1 MTNSNRCY
9 SVMQLFRPLVA
20 VALFAC
26 SLTFASR
33 ASSQE
38 AKIWEYSPYDV
49 QVWYHFDGSVPVS
62 KSAQSSSVKS
72 LIEELER
79 TYRATWK
86 LDVSETPTQL
96 LRESTRRLEDVQ
108 PADLSRNEY
117 VLVVSTTK
125 TETKTVRSF
134 EAAAESIQEIMVS
147 QTTFAN
153 MTLAASK
160 AGVQAESLS
169 GKLLAKMKVDEKGDD
184 NIISSIKTEGIG
196 AAFLPRYK
204 SEGITKTRVIPSPLP
219 WQTDRFFNEK
229 DKIFFVNFS
238 MNGDDFQVSVRELD
252 CPMLHMGPFFTTS
265 TSSFGQLPHVTAH
278 LMQRAFAPTA
288 RVEEA
293 GTAWADLRHRAGGL
307 IMDESED
314 GHANPARIT
323 VGDVLHPFVRRD
335 DRNGLPILL
344 QPLTFTY
351 AAITNSDGVK
361 MKCNVYTYSGGPGLQ
376 GKPNKR
382 THRILLRVRPA
393 VPESDIRVVVRGNT
407 SKSQPGC
414 FIYTKDFLTE
424 EFKYVGRTDWRG
436 RLNIPYPEETIS
448 VLPDEL
454 RVQRFTAL
462 ADARKK
468 AIEQAQK
475 EYDEAVQKAKEAGL
489 PEPKQPEN
497 APVVTQAPID
507 PSTTIPLK
515 QPLLVLYVKSGDT
528 VLAKLPFIPG
538 LREVDVA
545 ELLDDTLRLQTE
557 ALVRGFQ
564 SKILDQIGLRNLY
577 AARAKIL
584 LKNGKLE
591 EATKVVDKLRKLKD
605 FNEMN
610 DELSRLERQILEQIS
625 LNPPPRAGQLQIDKM
640 FKSTRDMLQK
650 HLQDNLASTIAE
662 QLRQAQSGS

>member
-1 MTNSNRCY
+1 MTNSNRCFL
-9 SVMQLFRPLVA
+9 VMQLFRPIFAMVFVA
-20 VALFAC
+20 CALAPAT
-26 SLTFASR
+26 STR
-33 ASSQE
+33 AQE
-38 AKIWEYSPYDV
+38 TKIWEYSPYDV
-49 QVWYHFDGSVPVS
+49 QIWYHFDGSVPVS
-62 KSAQSSSVKS
+62 KMAQSKAINDLVS
-72 LIEELER
+72 ELER
-79 TYRATWK
+79 TYRATWRIAQA
-86 LDVSETPTQL
+86 ETPAQL
-96 LRESTRRLEDVQ
+96 LRESSRRLADVQ
-108 PADLSRNEY
+108 TTDLSRNEY

-134 EAAAESIQEIMVS
+134 EAAAESLQEIMVS
-147 QTTFAN
+147 PTTFAN
-153 MTLAASK
+153 MSLAASQE
-160 AGVQAESLS
+160 GVQADSLA
-169 GKLLAKMKVDEKGDD
+169 GKLLAKMKVDEQGDD
-184 NIISSIKTEGIG
+184 NIINGVKTEATG

-219 WQTDRFFNEK
+219 WQTDRYFNEK

-252 CPMLHMGPFFTTS
+252 CPMLHMGPYFTANTTS
-265 TSSFGQLPHVTAH
+265 FSQIPHLTSH

-293 GTAWADLRHRAGGL
+293 GTMWADLRHRAGGL
-307 IMDESED
+307 IVDDSED

-323 VGDVLHPFVRRD
+323 VGDLLHPFVRRD

-351 AAITNSDGVK
+351 ASITNSDGVK

-393 VPESDIRVVVRGNT
+393 VPESDLRVVVRGNT

-414 FIYTKDFLTE
+414 FIYSKDFLTE
-424 EFKYVGRTDWRG
+424 EFTYIGRTDWRG
-436 RLNIPYPEETIS
+436 RLSIPHPESKVS

-462 ADARKK
+462 SDARKK
-468 AIEQAQK
+468 AIEAAQK
-475 EYDEAVQKAKEAGL
+475 EYDEAVQKAKAAGL

-497 APVVTQAPID
+497 PPVVTQAPID
-507 PSTTIPLK
+507 PSTTIPLN
-515 QPLLVLYVKSGDT
+515 QPLMILYVKSGDT

-545 ELLDDTLRLQTE
+545 ELLDDTMRLQTE

-577 AARAKIL
+577 AARAKMLI
-584 LKNGKLE
+584 KKGDIE
-591 EATKVVDKLRKLKD
+591 QATKFVDKLRKLKD

-650 HLQDNLASTIAE
+650 HLQDNLAGSLSE
-662 QLRQAQSGS
+662 QLRQVQPGS